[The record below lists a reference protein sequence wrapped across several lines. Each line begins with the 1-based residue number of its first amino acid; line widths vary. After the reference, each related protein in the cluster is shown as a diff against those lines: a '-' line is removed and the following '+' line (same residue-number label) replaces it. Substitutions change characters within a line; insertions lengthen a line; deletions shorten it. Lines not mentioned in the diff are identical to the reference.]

1 MKTYFPRMIDKPMPF
16 LFWEVDDLAVFIVPL
31 IISMPFK
38 EMLVGVIAGA
48 ILMRSYSKIK
58 HSKSE
63 NFLVHKFWQLGLVN
77 IKDTPPAYIR
87 KFFE

>member
-48 ILMRSYSKIK
+48 ILMRAYSKIK
-58 HSKSE
+58 HNKSE
-63 NFLVHKFWQLGLVN
+63 NFLVHKFWQWGFVN
-77 IKDTPPAYIR
+77 IKDTSPAYIR
-87 KFFE
+87 KFLE